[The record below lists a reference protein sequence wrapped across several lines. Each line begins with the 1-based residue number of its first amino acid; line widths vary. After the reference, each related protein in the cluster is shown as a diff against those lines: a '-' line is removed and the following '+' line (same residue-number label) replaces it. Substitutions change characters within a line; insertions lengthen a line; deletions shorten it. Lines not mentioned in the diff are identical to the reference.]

1 MAATVTPMA
10 FTKNTIKNR
19 PAGLYS
25 GQLQATALSLAVAGL
40 GICLCLTALPRFWA
54 AAYRLPANGVL
65 GQLSNGDA
73 VSDARLARAERALER
88 SLAVRE
94 QSKTLND
101 LARIN
106 LQQALQGDLG
116 SAPAT
121 AWLASS
127 AERQR
132 RALARSPA
140 NSFGWLRLSHLAL
153 LRDSVRGA
161 QKSGAVAALL
171 HSRAQS
177 PFFEALLWRQL
188 DFALLLWPVLE
199 PQQRLLLQP
208 QIVAA
213 ARRSTWRLEKLTT
226 QRHAAVAVRQA
237 LEPHDALLA
246 DFDRRYLHRIKP

>member
-1 MAATVTPMA
+1 MA
-10 FTKNTIKNR
+10 FTRNTIKNR
-19 PAGLYS
+19 PAGRHS

-40 GICLCLTALPRFWA
+40 GICLCLTALPRLWA

-65 GQLSNGDA
+65 GHLSYGDA
-73 VSDARLARAERALER
+73 VSDARLARAERALES

-116 SAPAT
+116 SSQAAV
-121 AWLASS
+121 WLASS
-127 AERQR
+127 TDRQR

-140 NSFGWLRLSHLAL
+140 NSFGWLRLSYLAL

-177 PFFEALLWRQL
+177 PFYDTLLWRQL
-188 DFALLLWPVLE
+188 DFALLLWPILE
-199 PQQRLLLQP
+199 PPQRLLLQP

-213 ARRSTWRLEKLTT
+213 AGDSMWRLTKMAT
-226 QRHAAVAVRQA
+226 QRHAAAPVRQA
-237 LEPHDALLA
+237 LEPHDALSTK
-246 DFDRRYLHRIKP
+246 FDGLYLRHISP